1 MLHLPALPGSPQA
14 QHSLQQIES
23 MLLEEASLLV
33 ETGFDACIVE
43 NFGDTPFFGE
53 RVAPITIASMTRLI
67 ASLRRAQPG
76 LLTGVNVLR
85 NDARAALAVA
95 TACEASFIRVNVHV
109 GTTATDQGVLE
120 GRAAQTMRLRRELQA
135 NVQVWADVHVKHGR
149 SLTHEHIEQEALD
162 CVHRGGAD
170 AIIVS
175 GHGTGQEASLAELQ
189 RVRDLHLGVPVY
201 VGSGVRRDNVQGYL
215 AVANGVIVGTDLKE
229 GGVTGARLDVARAR
243 ELVAQTGRAAQS

>member
-175 GHGTGQEASLAELQ
+175 GHGTGQEVWELAPRMKSPARSSASGRIRLTAAGCCGLAPM
-189 RVRDLHLGVPVY
+189 PVIWPAPAGWRLRKTMY
-201 VGSGVRRDNVQGYL
+201 RL
-215 AVANGVIVGTDLKE
+215 ART
-229 GGVTGARLDVARAR
+229 T
-243 ELVAQTGRAAQS
+243 